1 MRGPQRP
8 HGLLDDPIVGI
19 GPAAGRI
26 FRVGEPEEENGID
39 PQSAYRTHIGDE
51 FIDREPELAG
61 HGGDRLADAPPAAH
75 KHRIDE
81 LMRVQP
87 RLADQLPDGLRPPQ
101 PPQPGGPLRTV
112 RGLQVSSTPM
122 PLPRNR
128 TVGTGDAV
136 PPQIRS
142 TRCRGDAG
150 SSVPAVS
157 PRYRDGPHG
166 SSPPPARS
174 AAAVP
179 GPIAAH
185 RVAAGRGPAIS
196 CARRRAKNMLTP
208 LALVK
213 STQS

>member
-19 GPAAGRI
+19 GPAAGWI

-87 RLADQLPDGLRPPQ
+87 RLADQLPDCLSPPQ
-101 PPQPGGPLRTV
+101 PPQPDGLLRTLPD
-112 RGLQVSSTPM
+112 LQ
-122 PLPRNR
+122 
-128 TVGTGDAV
+128 
-136 PPQIRS
+136 RS
-142 TRCRGDAG
+142 A
-150 SSVPAVS
+150 P
-157 PRYRDGPHG
+157 
-166 SSPPPARS
+166 SPPS
-174 AAAVP
+174 P
-179 GPIAAH
+179 G
-185 RVAAGRGPAIS
+185 
-196 CARRRAKNMLTP
+196 
-208 LALVK
+208 
-213 STQS
+213 